1 MNILN
6 AQGLIIQGTG
16 SGNLNY
22 GVRQL
27 SKTATFT
34 YAAGLTTILTITA
47 NGSTPTDSIISFYY
61 TWNAENFTSNSGGPQ
76 TNYGFQSYKMLSSGF
91 WSLINDSTYVGQGN
105 AWQNQSFD
113 IATSRTLKMQS
124 QGNNTSFT
132 SLSCTYQILISSS
145 NFSFLTF
152 S

>member
-16 SGNLNY
+16 AGNLNY

-27 SKTATFT
+27 SKTVTFT
-34 YAAGLTTILTITA
+34 YAAGLTNILTITA
-47 NGSTPTDSIISFYY
+47 PSAPTDYTISFFY
-61 TWNAENFTSNSGGPQ
+61 TYNAENFTNNSFGPQ
-76 TNYGFQSYKMLSSGF
+76 TFYGFKAYKMLSSGF
-91 WSLINDSTYVGQGN
+91 WSEIDTAIYVGQGN
-105 AWQNQSFD
+105 AWQSQSFD

-124 QGNNTSFT
+124 QGNNASNT
-132 SLSCTYQILISSS
+132 SLSCTYQLMISSRD
-145 NFSFLTF
+145 FSYLTF

>member
-27 SKTATFT
+27 SNTATFT

-47 NGSTPTDSIISFYY
+47 NGSTPTDSIVSFYF
-61 TWNAENFTSNSGGPQ
+61 TWVAESFSATSGGPQ
-76 TNYGFQSYKMLSSGF
+76 INYGFKSYKMLSTGF
-91 WSLINDSTYVGQGN
+91 WSEINGGLFIGEGN
-105 AWQNQSFD
+105 GWQNQSFD
-113 IATSRTLKMQS
+113 IGTSRTIKMQS
-124 QGNNTSFT
+124 QGNNASFT
-132 SLSCTYQILISSS
+132 SLACTYQIMISSS